1 MAEIRLKGIAKKFGS
16 DVFALHPTDLVI
28 NDGEF
33 LTLLGP
39 SGCGKTTTLRMIA
52 GLEEPTDGEIHFD
65 EKRIDRLAP
74 GKRNVAMVFQN
85 YALYPHLTVRGNLE
99 YPLKKRGVPQE
110 QRTRQV
116 QRTAEIL
123 HIGEL
128 LERRPRQLSGGQQQR
143 VALGRAMIRD
153 PSVFLFDEPLSNL
166 DAQLRSVM
174 RAELTRLHGEIR
186 KTMVYV
192 THDQLEAM
200 TMSDRIV
207 VLYLGRIQQVGTPQ
221 EIYSRPANR
230 FVASFVGTPSMNFI
244 DASLTGDSNARHLAL
259 PVGVSATLDVGSLDL
274 ADGQP
279 VVAGVRPEHITIGQG
294 GIPATVTLVEDLGH
308 EAQVSFRID
317 ETPFIARAAAG
328 MRARPGDAIEVGFMP
343 AAIHLF
349 DPATGVRIETRDRTH
364 A

>member
-1 MAEIRLKGIAKKFGS
+1 MAEIRLNGIAKRFGN
-16 DVFALHPTDLVI
+16 DVYALHPTDLTI
-28 NDGEF
+28 RNGEF

-52 GLEEPTDGEIHFD
+52 GLEDPSAGEIHFD
-65 EKRIDRLAP
+65 EKRIDRLTP

-85 YALYPHLTVRGNLE
+85 YALYPHMTVRGNLE
-99 YPLKKRGVPQE
+99 YPLKKRGVPQD
-110 QRTRQV
+110 QRARQV

-153 PSVFLFDEPLSNL
+153 PAVFLFDEPLSNL
-166 DAQLRSVM
+166 DAQLRAVM
-174 RAELTRLHGEIR
+174 RAELTRLHDEIS

-207 VLYLGRIQQVGTPQ
+207 VLYLGRIQQVGTPK

-230 FVASFVGTPSMNFI
+230 FVASFVGTPAMNFI
-244 DASLTGDSNARHLAL
+244 DGRIARDGGDFSVALMDGASAALA
-259 PVGVSATLDVGSLDL
+259 VGTAGLE
-274 ADGQP
+274 DGRA
-279 VVAGVRPEHITIGQG
+279 VVAGVRPEHITIGGG
-294 GIPATVTLVEDLGH
+294 GIPARVTLVEDLGH
-308 EAQVSFRID
+308 EAQVSLRVGSSD
-317 ETPFIARAAAG
+317 FIARAPAG
-328 MRARPGDAIEVGFMP
+328 IRLGIGETLAIGFEP
-343 AAIHLF
+343 SAVHLF
-349 DPATGVRIETRDRTH
+349 DPADGIRIETRDNIH